1 MDCYFCIVNL
11 PGKMGADVCVLAA
24 ADDSAAMAAMTARA
38 SHWVGYETIF
48 LYFGERFVGS
58 LVDGNKGFPSPARPD
73 DRPAR
78 PQRAVALRTGA
89 RPPRPVPLYPE
100 ARKAG

>member
-24 ADDSAAMAAMTARA
+24 EDDNAAMAAMTAQARL
-38 SHWVGYETIF
+38 WVGYETVF

-58 LVDGNKGFPSPARPD
+58 LVDGTKGFPSASRCDGAPVRPLPFQATRTGERPRRPVLRPD
-73 DRPAR
+73 AR
-78 PQRAVALRTGA
+78 RTG
-89 RPPRPVPLYPE
+89 
-100 ARKAG
+100 